1 MKVSPLIIFQV
12 ASVQTIGGTGAVRL
26 GAAFLNRNVP
36 THSTSPRL
44 PHATKVYVGVPTWPN
59 YVPLFAHAG
68 FKIEIYDYL
77 VESRDSANVEAALS
91 SASAAPFGSIFI
103 FQVCCH
109 NPTGQDYTRTQWL
122 QLAQTMQAKR
132 HFVFFDLAYQGLAS
146 SMEND
151 AWPVRF
157 FASKG
162 IDLLVCQSFSK
173 HMGLYSERVG
183 LLHIVCKSHEIALH
197 VKDQMRSL
205 IRWEVSSTPAYGA
218 RLATIIMQ
226 SPSLSRQWL
235 NEVQDACDRMI
246 AIRQAVHQL
255 LADKYQTPGAWD
267 HILHERGLFSYI
279 SIDKQAIE
287 RLQTQHHI
295 YMADSGRVNIAGL
308 NAGNVHRFARAI
320 NLEVMRATEGTLLS
334 GKEARL

>member
-1 MKVSPLIIFQV
+1 
-12 ASVQTIGGTGAVRL
+12 
-26 GAAFLNRNVP
+26 LNRNAP
-36 THSTSPRL
+36 SHSAFPRL
-44 PHATKVYVGVPTWPN
+44 PNATKVYVGAPTWPN

-68 FKIEIYDYL
+68 FQIETYEHL
-77 VESRDSANVEAALS
+77 AESQDSANVEVVLS
-91 SASAAPFGSIFI
+91 LATAAPSGSIFI

-109 NPTGQDYTRTQWL
+109 NPTGQDYSRTEWVR
-122 QLAQTMQAKR
+122 LAEAIQAKR

-146 SMEND
+146 GMDDD

-183 LLHIVCKSHEIALH
+183 LLHIVCKSSSIAVN
-197 VKDQMRSL
+197 VKDQLRSL

-218 RLATIIMQ
+218 RLATIVMR
-226 SPSLSRQWL
+226 SPSLSQQWL
-235 NEVQDACDRMI
+235 NEVQAACDRMI
-246 AIRQAVHQL
+246 AIRQALYEL
-255 LADKYQTPGAWD
+255 LVNEFQTPGFWD
-267 HILHERGLFSYI
+267 HILNERGLFSYM
-279 SIDKQAIE
+279 SIDNSVIE

-295 YMADSGRVNIAGL
+295 YMAGSGRVNIAGL
-308 NAGNVHRFARAI
+308 HTGNVRRFARAI
-320 NLEVMRATEGTLLS
+320 NLEVRRAAEGVLS